1 MPKPPGLRVLVVDDN
16 HDAVETLAMLLGLW
30 GHDVRLAADGPSA
43 VETAAAHRPDVVL
56 LDISLP
62 GMSGYEVAE
71 RLRANPELRET
82 VLVAMTG
89 YGQAEDKKETR
100 EAGFTLHLVK
110 PVEPD
115 VLQKL
120 LADLGATRGGSA

>member
-1 MPKPPGLRVLVVDDN
+1 LRVLVVDDSL
-16 HDAVETLAMLLGLW
+16 DAAETLSMLLGLW
-30 GHDVRLAADGPSA
+30 GHDVRSAPDGLTA

-62 GMSGYEVAE
+62 GLNGYEVAE
-71 RLRANPELRET
+71 RLRANPDLAQT

-89 YGQAEDKKETR
+89 YGQAEDKKQTLQ
-100 EAGFTLHLVK
+100 AGFTRHLVK

-120 LADLGATRGGSA
+120 LSDLRAARQAGPA

>member
-1 MPKPPGLRVLVVDDN
+1 LRVLVVDDN
-16 HDAVETLAMLLGLW
+16 ADASETLTMLLGLW
-30 GHDVRLAADGPSA
+30 GHDVQSAADGPTA

-62 GMSGYEVAE
+62 GMSGYEVAD
-71 RLRANPELRET
+71 RLRANPDLRDT

-100 EAGFTLHLVK
+100 RAGFSLHLVK

-115 VLQKL
+115 MLQKL
-120 LADLGATRGGSA
+120 LSELGAARPPGPA